1 MCERTGEFIMSFQS
15 VCKRYC
21 LFLTGVIL
29 CATGIAFIT
38 RAGLGT
44 SPVSGLPFVLSLL
57 TPVSMGFFTFLFNMI
72 FLICEALLRKRFSVE
87 QALQIPIT
95 FFFSF
100 CIDKAMAIIPTRF
113 GGPWG
118 DSFVY
123 LVIGCIIMSLGIS
136 FEVIAD
142 VIMLPAEAFV
152 RALAKKT
159 GFIFGNVK
167 VGFDST
173 LTILAMILALICFH
187 KLNGVREGTLI
198 NALVVGQLVKQWRR
212 CIEKPLSNAIA

>member
-1 MCERTGEFIMSFQS
+1 
-15 VCKRYC
+15 
-21 LFLTGVIL
+21 
-29 CATGIAFIT
+29 
-38 RAGLGT
+38 
-44 SPVSGLPFVLSLL
+44 
-57 TPVSMGFFTFLFNMI
+57 
-72 FLICEALLRKRFSVE
+72 
-87 QALQIPIT
+87 
-95 FFFSF
+95 
-100 CIDKAMAIIPTRF
+100 MAIIPTRF

-152 RALAKKT
+152 RAFAKKT

-173 LTILAMILALICFH
+173 LTILAMIFSFDLLPQVKRGAGRNTDQMPWL
-187 KLNGVREGTLI
+187 
-198 NALVVGQLVKQWRR
+198 VGQMVK
-212 CIEKPLSNAIA
+212 AVATVY

>member
-1 MCERTGEFIMSFQS
+1 MSFQS

-44 SPVSGLPFVLSLL
+44 SPVSGLPFVLSLV

-72 FLICEALLRKRFSVE
+72 FLICEAILRKRFSIE

-123 LVIGCIIMSLGIS
+123 LVIGCIIMALGIS

-152 RALAKKT
+152 RELSKKT
-159 GFIFGNVK
+159 GIPFGNAK
-167 VGFDST
+167 VAFDST
-173 LTILAMILALICFH
+173 LTILAMAVALIAFH
-187 KLNGVREGTLI
+187 KLNGVREGTLF
-198 NALVVGQLVKQWRR
+198 NALCVGQLVRLWRSR
-212 CIEKPLSNAIA
+212 LELPLKKLCTAEPTAE

>member
-1 MCERTGEFIMSFQS
+1 MSIQTYIR
-15 VCKRYC
+15 RYA

-29 CATGIAFIT
+29 SATGIAFIT

-44 SPVSGLPFVLSLL
+44 SPVSGLPFVLSLI
-57 TPVSMGFFTFLFNMI
+57 SMGTYTFLFNMT
-72 FLICEALLRKRFSVE
+72 FLVLEAILRKKFTIQ
-87 QALQIPIT
+87 QALQIPVT

-100 CIDKAMAIIPTRF
+100 CIDKAMGLIPTRF

-118 DSFVY
+118 PSFVY
-123 LVIGCIIMSLGIS
+123 LVIGCVIMALGIS

-152 RALAKKT
+152 RELSKKT
-159 GFIFGNVK
+159 GIRFGNVK
-167 VGFDST
+167 VAFDST
-173 LTILAMILALICFH
+173 LTIMAMVVALIAFH

-198 NALVVGQLVKQWRR
+198 NALCVGQLVRLWRSL
-212 CIEKPLSNAIA
+212 IEAPLKKICTAEPVAE

>member
-1 MCERTGEFIMSFQS
+1 MSFQS

-44 SPVSGLPFVLSLL
+44 SPVSGLPFVLSLV

-100 CIDKAMAIIPTRF
+100 CIDKAMAIIPTVSAVP
-113 GGPWG
+113 GVTLLSTW
-118 DSFVY
+118 S
-123 LVIGCIIMSLGIS
+123 S
-136 FEVIAD
+136 D
-142 VIMLPAEAFV
+142 VSSCPLAS
-152 RALAKKT
+152 ALR
-159 GFIFGNVK
+159 
-167 VGFDST
+167 
-173 LTILAMILALICFH
+173 LLQM
-187 KLNGVREGTLI
+187 
-198 NALVVGQLVKQWRR
+198 
-212 CIEKPLSNAIA
+212 

>member
-1 MCERTGEFIMSFQS
+1 MSIHTYIR
-15 VCKRYC
+15 RYA

-29 CATGIAFIT
+29 SATGIAFIT

-44 SPVSGLPFVLSLL
+44 SPVSGLPFVLSL
-57 TPVSMGFFTFLFNMI
+57 VISMGTFTFLFNMT
-72 FLICEALLRKRFSVE
+72 FLVLEALLRKKFTI
-87 QALQIPIT
+87 QQTFQIPIT

-100 CIDKAMAIIPTRF
+100 CIDVAMRFIPTRF

-118 DSFVY
+118 PSFVY
-123 LVIGCIIMSLGIS
+123 LVIGCIIMALGIS

-152 RALAKKT
+152 RELSKKA
-159 GFIFGNVK
+159 GIPFGNAK
-167 VGFDST
+167 VAFDST
-173 LTILAMILALICFH
+173 LTILAMVVALIAFH

-198 NALVVGQLVKQWRR
+198 NALCVGQLVRLWRSFL
-212 CIEKPLSNAIA
+212 EAPLKKVCTAEPVAE

>member
-1 MCERTGEFIMSFQS
+1 M
-15 VCKRYC
+15 
-21 LFLTGVIL
+21 LF
-29 CATGIAFIT
+29 
-38 RAGLGT
+38 R
-44 SPVSGLPFVLSLL
+44 S
-57 TPVSMGFFTFLFNMI
+57 
-72 FLICEALLRKRFSVE
+72 
-87 QALQIPIT
+87 
-95 FFFSF
+95 
-100 CIDKAMAIIPTRF
+100 
-113 GGPWG
+113 

-152 RALAKKT
+152 RAFAKKT

-198 NALVVGQLVKQWRR
+198 NALVVGQMVKQWRR
-212 CIEKPLSNAIA
+212 YIEKPLSNAIA

>member
-1 MCERTGEFIMSFQS
+1 MRERTGEFIMSFQS

-44 SPVSGLPFVLSLL
+44 SPV

-142 VIMLPAEAFV
+142 VIMLPAEALV
-152 RALAKKT
+152 RAIAQKT
-159 GFIFGNVK
+159 KIRFGNVK
-167 VGFDST
+167 VCFDST
-173 LTILAMILALICFH
+173 LTILAMIVAMLAFH
-187 KLNGVREGTLI
+187 KLNGVREGTLF
-198 NALVVGQLVKQWRR
+198 NALVVGQIVKLWRKLF
-212 CIEKPLSNAIA
+212 EKAAK

>member
-1 MCERTGEFIMSFQS
+1 MIWENKIYVKEQEILLCRFNQS
-15 VCKRYC
+15 VSVMVYFWPE
-21 LFLTGVIL
+21 LSYVQQESPL
-29 CATGIAFIT
+29 
-38 RAGLGT
+38 
-44 SPVSGLPFVLSLL
+44 SPVRDLEPRR
-57 TPVSMGFFTFLFNMI
+57 
-72 FLICEALLRKRFSVE
+72 FLICEAILRKRFSIE

-152 RALAKKT
+152 RAFAKKT

-198 NALVVGQLVKQWRR
+198 NALVVGQMVKQWRR
-212 CIEKPLSNAIA
+212 YIEKPLSNAIA